1 MKFLDW
7 DDTSSDRYPLKKRL
21 WHAPA
26 GLVFCILMFGTPQS
40 LGRANSLP
48 LGSCLLQ
55 SVTGSYHARGH
66 ADLDVQEMPQSRIK
80 FELSILTNLSAP
92 GGPNSPEVTGVV
104 PLQHGK
110 AVYRSGGGV
119 LTMQFYKRKVVVS
132 QRGSLPDIEGVHVGG
147 TYVKHSRT
155 PSFDN

>member
-7 DDTSSDRYPLKKRL
+7 DDTSSDGYPSKKRL
-21 WHAPA
+21 CRTSA
-26 GLVFCILMFGTPQS
+26 GLALCILMLGIPQS
-40 LGRANSLP
+40 LGRANPLLP
-48 LGSCLLQ
+48 KSCLPQ
-55 SVTGSYHARGH
+55 SVTGSYHAKGY
-66 ADLDVQEMPQSRIK
+66 ADLDVQEMPRGRIK

-92 GGPNSPEVTGVV
+92 GGPNSPELTGVV

-132 QRGSLPDIEGVHVGG
+132 QRGDLQDIEGVHVGG